1 LLPIALKTLNNNNTN
16 TTDMNE
22 RSKEY
27 DSPQLEYIG
36 TVENIT
42 GADKMG
48 SGDGSEQDPLGG

>member
-1 LLPIALKTLNNNNTN
+1 
-16 TTDMNE
+16 MSE

-27 DSPQLEYIG
+27 NPPQLEYIG

-48 SGDGSEQDPLGG
+48 SGDGNMQDPLGG